1 VCVPV
6 VHRFGPY
13 VFYFYSHENRESF
26 EAPHIHVRSSDG
38 RAVFWLQPVSL
49 RGAWGYNPARIE
61 RVRRLVAANRELLL
75 RRWDE
80 YFDEGT

>member
-1 VCVPV
+1 VPV

-13 VFYFYSHENRESF
+13 VFFFYSGENRESF

-38 RAVFWLQPVSL
+38 RAVFWLRPVSL
-49 RGAWGYNPARIE
+49 RGASGYNPARIE
-61 RVRRLVAANRELLL
+61 RVRRLVVANHGLLL

-80 YFDEGT
+80 YFDDGA